1 MTRLLLVAVGWIVSL
16 CFLTYR
22 EPKYVRRHRKTKAT
36 KAR

>member
-1 MTRLLLVAVGWIVSL
+1 MTRLLLVAVGWIVL